1 MEGLYLDEKKHIYYY
16 LGRRKKCSS
25 DILQIIDSI
34 ALQGVPVDA
43 LRKAA
48 DRGTRV
54 HEETENL
61 DYGLLDLLDED
72 WQEEN
77 FDIIN
82 YIYAYA
88 NFLKEH
94 PEFPIASEES
104 IYSEEY
110 NFAGTIDLVK
120 FIDGKLSIIDK
131 KTSKTISKLRSEVQ
145 LNAYR
150 LLWNELHP
158 NMPIEALF
166 ILQLK
171 DNAEHRLIPIEINE
185 EIFLKYLSIFNEIKG
200 DEKI

>member
-1 MEGLYLDEKKHIYYY
+1 MEGLYLDEKEHIYYY
-16 LGRRKKCSS
+16 LGQRKKCSS

-34 ALQGVPVDA
+34 ALQGVPVDT

-94 PEFPIASEES
+94 PELPIASEES

-131 KTSKTISKLRSEVQ
+131 KTSKAISKLRSEVQ